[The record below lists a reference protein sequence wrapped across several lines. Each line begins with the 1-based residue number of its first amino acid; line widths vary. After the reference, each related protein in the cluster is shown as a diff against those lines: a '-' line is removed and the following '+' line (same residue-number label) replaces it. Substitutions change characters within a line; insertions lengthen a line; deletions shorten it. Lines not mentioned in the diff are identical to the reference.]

1 MEKEIEFNY
10 SDITNYLSTGAFPAN
25 MKGNRGLK
33 ANFKRKAS
41 RFALKEGALF
51 FNHKAH
57 RNDKEGKVMNFK
69 M

>member
-1 MEKEIEFNY
+1 MEKDIKCNY
-10 SDITNYLSTGAFPAN
+10 SDIAHYLSTGAYPEN

-41 RFALKEGALF
+41 RFALQEGTLF
-51 FNHKAH
+51 FKHKAH
-57 RNDKEGKVMNFK
+57 RNDKEGKVIKFK